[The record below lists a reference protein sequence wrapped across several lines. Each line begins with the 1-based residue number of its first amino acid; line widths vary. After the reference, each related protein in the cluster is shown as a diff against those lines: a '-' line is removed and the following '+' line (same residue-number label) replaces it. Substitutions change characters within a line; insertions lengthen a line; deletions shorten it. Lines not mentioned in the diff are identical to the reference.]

1 MTADDFRAWL
11 VRMNLGKR
19 DASRALGCDRGA
31 VARYASGETRIT
43 LTIALACAAL
53 EHLAPII
60 IDQATGRDG
69 NATRRATAP
78 RFRPGA

>member
-11 VRMNLGKR
+11 VRMHFGKR
-19 DASRALGCDRGA
+19 DAAIALGCDRGA

-53 EHLAPII
+53 EHLAPVVL
-60 IDQATGRDG
+60 DKATGRQR
-69 NATRRATAP
+69 N
-78 RFRPGA
+78 